1 MKILLICF
9 VFLLT
14 SVVGCSSKSTKEKNS
29 EHSQNDKIPSKNES
43 QPLPN
48 KAAEADSKK
57 APTANQSVKSVV
69 CKRDSETRNL
79 SIEEVSPKGCQL
91 IYSNFNPTKPVAW
104 SSKGNKHCESV
115 MDRIKGKLET
125 ANFKC
130 Q

>member
-9 VFLLT
+9 GFLLT

-29 EHSQNDKIPSKNES
+29 AHIANENLLPKKES
-43 QPLPN
+43 ESLPN
-48 KAAEADSKK
+48 KAAELDSNK
-57 APTANQSVKSVV
+57 AASANQSVKSIV
-69 CKRDSETRNL
+69 CKRDSETRSLN
-79 SIEEVSPKGCQL
+79 IEEVSPKGCQL